1 MPQIQITLTLN
12 TPANV
17 PAAQVRDELCSYFGY
32 SGGDTNAEKLAF
44 LRTKGQKYF
53 IDAYK
58 ASKRVNAGRVAEIS
72 AETTAGSEVT
82 GG

>member
-1 MPQIQITLTLN
+1 MPQIQLTLTLN

-17 PAAQVRDELCSYFGY
+17 PAAQVRDQLCTHFGY
-32 SGGDTNAEKLAF
+32 TGSGTNADKLDF
-44 LRTKGQKYF
+44 LRLKGQNYF

-58 ASKRVNAGRVAEIS
+58 ASRRASAGDAAAIAAENA
-72 AETTAGSEVT
+72 AGSEVT